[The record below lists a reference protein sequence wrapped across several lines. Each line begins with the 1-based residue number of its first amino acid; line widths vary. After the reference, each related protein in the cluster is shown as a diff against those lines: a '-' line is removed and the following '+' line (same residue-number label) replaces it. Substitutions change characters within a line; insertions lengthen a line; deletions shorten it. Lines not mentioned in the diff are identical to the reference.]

1 MGDVRNAAHER
12 HIENDYTVI
21 ARALATSHYP
31 FPDRYHRSNYHR
43 DPITAI
49 QMVTC
54 TTPITTAGQT
64 QKSDKFA
71 AWRQTKKNGKFK
83 AWLRRRVPTRVRSI
97 ADSSDFDDNSN
108 CVLCDD
114 LDLEATSGG
123 GQFQEHFFVLSK
135 SPAMLA
141 WSADSDDEG
150 NELAITPNLVVET
163 SDSKATDDR
172 SDQYCLHLTTEH
184 GERITLKARDQSL
197 RNEWE
202 REIVQLVAQKIAKS
216 PGHKSFSRA
225 PSEPEQLSPT
235 KTHVLKGTPFELP
248 DYFQPIKVIGSGAY
262 GLVISAKNKRTGETV
277 AIKKISGVFEDL
289 EDGKRIVRESRLLR
303 HLRHPQV
310 VDILDIIPAP
320 PTKLGRNDCR
330 RANDVY
336 MVLPLMDSDLHKV
349 ISSKVAL
356 TDEHVKYFL
365 YQLLRAC
372 QHCHSKGVLHRDI
385 KPANILVNAN
395 CDLKLCDFGLAR
407 SPPTSSEEKD
417 LQSTMTEYVVT
428 RWYRAPELLLCL
440 SEYNEAIDVWS
451 VGCVFAEM
459 LLREP
464 IFAGRDFSDQLELMA
479 DALWFPSTPSLEKWV
494 DNRQALNFANR
505 LRSKQRQRRGA
516 AKLEHRKQQKQ
527 SMSPS
532 TGESSSTPIKAS
544 DTANADLGL
553 KSSLRQRLL
562 AKGVETSAVE
572 LLMSML
578 EIDPSTRVGIDSAMN
593 HPYLADLHAQ
603 HWPGGEDEEDG
614 PETVSPAAVSST
626 TSTSSVSSS
635 STSIRRRLTPRGAIN
650 KLLGG
655 REVQRISIDVEEND
669 EAEEQQ
675 QQQQAVAEEQ
685 TEKIKGPVRLLEH
698 DDFAFESAGK
708 LTKTQLQQLMMDEV
722 AIYRPS
728 Y

>member
-1 MGDVRNAAHER
+1 
-12 HIENDYTVI
+12 
-21 ARALATSHYP
+21 
-31 FPDRYHRSNYHR
+31 
-43 DPITAI
+43 
-49 QMVTC
+49 MVTC

-64 QKSDKFA
+64 QRGATPIATAAQTQKSDKFA
-71 AWRQTKKNGKFK
+71 AWRQTKRNGKFK
-83 AWLRRRVPTRVRSI
+83 AWLRRRVPARARAI
-97 ADSSDFDDNSN
+97 ADSSDFDETSD
-108 CVLCDD
+108 CVLCGD
-114 LDLEATSGG
+114 LDLKATSG
-123 GQFQEHFFVLSK
+123 QFEEHFFVLSK
-135 SPAMLA
+135 GPAMLA
-141 WSADSDDEG
+141 WSAGTDDEG
-150 NELAITPNLVVET
+150 RANELVITPNLVVET
-163 SDSKATDDR
+163 SDSKVA
-172 SDQYCLHLTTEH
+172 DQYCLHLTTEH
-184 GERITLKARDQSL
+184 GECITLKACEQSL
-197 RNEWE
+197 RNDWE
-202 REIVQLVAQKIAKS
+202 REIVQLVAQKVAKS
-216 PGHKSFSRA
+216 PGRESFSGA
-225 PSEPEQLSPT
+225 PSEPEAEPLSPT
-235 KTHVLKGTPFELP
+235 KTHNLKGTPFELP

-262 GLVISAKNKRTGETV
+262 GLVISAKNTRTGETV

-320 PTKLGRNDCR
+320 PTKKNGLGRNDCR

-356 TDEHVKYFL
+356 TDAHVKYFL

-417 LQSTMTEYVVT
+417 LQDTMTEYVVT

-440 SEYNEAIDVWS
+440 SKYDEAIDVWA

-464 IFAGRDFSDQLELMA
+464 IFAGRDYSHQLELMS
-479 DALWFPSTPSLEKWV
+479 DALWFPSTSCLKKFV
-494 DNRQALNFANR
+494 DNGQALNFANR
-505 LRSKQRQRRGA
+505 LRSGQRQRRST
-516 AKLEHRKQQKQ
+516 AKLEHKKQQQQKQ
-527 SMSPS
+527 SMGPS

-544 DTANADLGL
+544 DTSSADLGL
-553 KSSLRQRLL
+553 KCSLRQRLL
-562 AKGVETSAVE
+562 GKGVASGAVE

-578 EIDPSTRVGIDSAMN
+578 EIDPSARVGIDSALN
-593 HPYLADLHAQ
+593 HQYLADLHAQ

-614 PETVSPAAVSST
+614 PETVSPAAAVSSDT
-626 TSTSSVSSS
+626 TTCTSSVSSVSSSS

-655 REVQRISIDVEEND
+655 REVQRISIEVED
-669 EAEEQQ
+669 EGGAEEEEQQ
-675 QQQQAVAEEQ
+675 QQQTVVEEQ
-685 TEKIKGPVRLLEH
+685 AEKIKGPVRLLEH
-698 DDFAFESAGK
+698 ADFAFESAGK

-722 AIYRPS
+722 AIYRPAH
-728 Y
+728 